1 MQTTGSTQDGDART
15 KGPDDFQLLVAVTK
29 GDQRA
34 FRIIHQRHFAK
45 LRSFAHRLTGD
56 HATAEEVANDTFLV
70 MWRSSARF
78 QKRSKVSTWMFGIA
92 YRIAMKK
99 RQKLARRH
107 LDLDLEAYPISDP
120 RDISANAIQRH
131 DIFRALDRL
140 KPELRAVIVLIYF
153 QGYLHAEIAEMLGC
167 PVGTVKTR
175 SLRAKQQLR
184 HLLRDDP
191 ERAGLRCAA

>member
-1 MQTTGSTQDGDART
+1 METTGSTQDDNART
-15 KGPDDFQLLVAVTK
+15 GGADDFQLLVAVTK

-45 LRSFAHRLTGD
+45 LRSFALRVTGD
-56 HATAEEVANDTFLV
+56 HAAAEEVANDTFLV
-70 MWRSSARF
+70 IWRTSASF

-107 LDLDLEAYPISDP
+107 LDLDIDACPISDP
-120 RDISANAIQRH
+120 RDMTANAIQRH
-131 DIFRALDRL
+131 DIFRALGRL
-140 KPELRAVIVLIYF
+140 KPELRAVIELIYF

-175 SLRAKQQLR
+175 TLRAKQQLR
-184 HLLRDDP
+184 HLLRDGP
-191 ERAGLRCAA
+191 ERTDMRCAA